1 LKKVQQ
7 YDIIILLFCK
17 SNIVKGSVTMTDQ
30 QAKDRIK
37 QMILQRQ
44 GAFSVADISNMV
56 RKQLGEDFVLK
67 SYEVLDE
74 MWKSTLLSYVGRD
87 NQNHSTY
94 KVSQ

>member
-1 LKKVQQ
+1 MKKVQQ

-30 QAKDRIK
+30 QDKERIK
-37 QMILQRQ
+37 QMILQKQ

-56 RKQLGEDFVLK
+56 REQLGEGLVLK

-87 NQNHSTY
+87 SKNHSTY